1 MVWITRPSTAL
12 RADRIEFLRS
22 VSWERPWAMMTTPFT
37 PNKGTP
43 PTSKVS
49 IFLLTRRRA
58 GRASIAPIVENRLV
72 FNIVTKVDL
81 DPMRKIKSV
90 SRLESS
96 GEKITIYGKD
106 NTMVKDIINYLVKND
121 IDFRD
126 LKTEQANLEDV
137 FLTITGKEIRT

>member
-1 MVWITRPSTAL
+1 
-12 RADRIEFLRS
+12 
-22 VSWERPWAMMTTPFT
+22 
-37 PNKGTP
+37 
-43 PTSKVS
+43 
-49 IFLLTRRRA
+49 
-58 GRASIAPIVENRLV
+58 
-72 FNIVTKVDL
+72 
-81 DPMRKIKSV
+81 MRKIKSV